1 MTVYLNSMAR
11 IRWQEWLGS
20 TIPAPPTNGQARAGQ
35 LICRAADPK
44 TAANDMRA
52 LMPRFLADGLAP
64 GKARAGESGR
74 SRRGTGGDNL
84 ALTFAGR
91 TMRRSP
97 PGGDRGISSRP
108 S

>member
-35 LICRAADPK
+35 RICRAADPK
-44 TAANDMRA
+44 TAANDMSA
-52 LMPRFLADGLAP
+52 LMRRFLADGPSP
-64 GKARAGESGR
+64 GKARAGECGR
-74 SRRGTGGDNL
+74 SRRGTRLDNL

-91 TMRRSP
+91 TLRRSFS
-97 PGGDRGISSRP
+97 GGDRGI
-108 S
+108 